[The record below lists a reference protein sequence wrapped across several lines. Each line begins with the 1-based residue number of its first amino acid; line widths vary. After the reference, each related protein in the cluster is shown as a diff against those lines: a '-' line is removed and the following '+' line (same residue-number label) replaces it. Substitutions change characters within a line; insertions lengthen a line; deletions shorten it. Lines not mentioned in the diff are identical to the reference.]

1 MNLKTFYKIYYEH
14 RFQKS
19 SIILKIYI
27 IISLPFNFLI
37 NKLFLQ
43 PVKNLDDLKKK
54 KPELFVKDLNFL
66 FQYFNSDKGEKYI
79 NQYQKPIK
87 QNKELIQGHSYHSF
101 YEKFFF
107 EKKND
112 KINLLEIGSF
122 KGNAAA
128 AFFFYF
134 PNSSIISG
142 DIFPDLFRY
151 RSERIKSFYLDNS
164 KISQLEEK
172 ILNYDHKFDIIIE
185 DAGHYL
191 KDQIISL
198 FVLFKSLKSNGVFV
212 VEELEFPN
220 VREDM
225 NPNKEKPS
233 LKDILELINYKK
245 NFSSEY
251 VTKNQKEYF
260 LENFKSI
267 EIFKGTSSEI
277 AFITKK

>member
-1 MNLKTFYKIYYEH
+1 MNLSTFYKIYYEH

-27 IISLPFNFLI
+27 IIFLPFNFLI
-37 NKLFLQ
+37 NKLLLQ

-54 KPELFVKDLNFL
+54 RPELFTKDLNFL
-66 FQYFNSDKGEKYI
+66 FQYFNSDKGAKYI

-101 YEKFFF
+101 YENFFF
-107 EKKND
+107 DMKNN

-172 ILNYDHKFDIIIE
+172 ILNNDHKFDIIIE

-220 VREDM
+220 IREDM
-225 NPNKEKPS
+225 NPKKEKPS
-233 LKDILELINYKK
+233 LKDILELIKCEK
-245 NFSSEY
+245 NFGSEY
-251 VTKNQKEYF
+251 VTKSQKEYF

>member
-1 MNLKTFYKIYYEH
+1 MNLRTFYKIYYEH

-19 SIILKIYI
+19 SIILKTYI

-54 KPELFVKDLNFL
+54 EPELFVKDLNFL
-66 FQYFNSDKGEKYI
+66 FQYFNSDKGENYI

-101 YEKFFF
+101 YEKFFAS
-107 EKKND
+107 KKND

-151 RSERIKSFYLDNS
+151 RSERIKNFYLDNS

-198 FVLFKSLKSNGVFV
+198 FVLFKSLKSKGVFV
-212 VEELEFPN
+212 VEELEFPD

-225 NPNKEKPS
+225 NPKKEKPS
-233 LKDILELINYKK
+233 LKDILKLINYNK

-251 VTKNQKEYF
+251 ITKSQKEYF

>member
-1 MNLKTFYKIYYEH
+1 MNLRTFYKIYYEH

-37 NKLFLQ
+37 NKLSLQ

-107 EKKND
+107 DKKND

-134 PNSSIISG
+134 PNSSIMSG

-164 KISQLEEK
+164 KTSQLEEK

-198 FVLFKSLKSNGVFV
+198 FVLFRSLKSNGVFV

-220 VREDM
+220 VRQDM
-225 NPNKEKPS
+225 NPKKEKPS

-251 VTKNQKEYF
+251 VTKSQKEYF

>member
-1 MNLKTFYKIYYEH
+1 MNLRTFYKIYYEH

-27 IISLPFNFLI
+27 IIFLPFNFLI

-43 PVKNLDDLKKK
+43 PVKNLDDLKKN
-54 KPELFVKDLNFL
+54 KPELFIKDLNFL

-87 QNKELIQGHSYHSF
+87 QNRELIQGHSYHSF

-107 EKKND
+107 DKKND

-122 KGNAAA
+122 KGNATA

-134 PNSSIISG
+134 PYSSIISG

-164 KISQLEEK
+164 KISELENK
-172 ILNYDHKFDIIIE
+172 ILNYDYKFDIIIE
-185 DAGHYL
+185 DAGHYF

-225 NPNKEKPS
+225 NPKKEKPS
-233 LKDILELINYKK
+233 LKDILELINNK
-245 NFSSEY
+245 NDFSSEY
-251 VTKNQKEYF
+251 VTKSQKEYF

-277 AFITKK
+277 AFVTKK

>member
-1 MNLKTFYKIYYEH
+1 MNLRTFYKIYYEH

-19 SIILKIYI
+19 SIILKTYI
-27 IISLPFNFLI
+27 IISLPCNFLI

-54 KPELFVKDLNFL
+54 EPELFVKDLNFL
-66 FQYFNSDKGEKYI
+66 FQYFNSDKGENYI

-101 YEKFFF
+101 YEKFFAS
-107 EKKND
+107 KKND

-151 RSERIKSFYLDNS
+151 RSERIKNFYLDNS

-198 FVLFKSLKSNGVFV
+198 FVLFKSLKSKGVFV
-212 VEELEFPN
+212 VEELEFPD

-225 NPNKEKPS
+225 NPKKEKPS
-233 LKDILELINYKK
+233 LKDILKLINYNK

-251 VTKNQKEYF
+251 ITKSQKEYF

>member
-1 MNLKTFYKIYYEH
+1 MNLRTFYKIYYDH

-107 EKKND
+107 DKKND

>member
-1 MNLKTFYKIYYEH
+1 MNLRTFYKIYYDH

-107 EKKND
+107 DKKND

-225 NPNKEKPS
+225 NPKKETPS

-251 VTKNQKEYF
+251 VTKSQKEYF

>member
-1 MNLKTFYKIYYEH
+1 MNLRTFYKIYYEH

-27 IISLPFNFLI
+27 IILIPFNFLI

-87 QNKELIQGHSYHSF
+87 QNRELIQGHSYHSF

-107 EKKND
+107 DKKND

-134 PNSSIISG
+134 PNSSIMSG

-164 KISQLEEK
+164 KTSQLEEK

-198 FVLFKSLKSNGVFV
+198 FVLFRSLKSNGVFV

-220 VREDM
+220 VRQDM
-225 NPNKEKPS
+225 NPKKEKPS

-251 VTKNQKEYF
+251 VTKSQKEYF

>member
-107 EKKND
+107 DKKND

-225 NPNKEKPS
+225 NPKKETPS

-251 VTKNQKEYF
+251 VTKSQKEYF

>member
-1 MNLKTFYKIYYEH
+1 MNLRTFYKIYYEH

-19 SIILKIYI
+19 SIILKTYI

-54 KPELFVKDLNFL
+54 EPELLVKDLNFL

-101 YEKFFF
+101 YEKFFAS
-107 EKKND
+107 KKND

-151 RSERIKSFYLDNS
+151 RSERIKNFYLDNS

-225 NPNKEKPS
+225 NPKKEKPS

-251 VTKNQKEYF
+251 VSKSQKEYF

>member
-1 MNLKTFYKIYYEH
+1 MNLRTFYKIYYEH

>member
-1 MNLKTFYKIYYEH
+1 MNLRTFYKIYYEH

-27 IISLPFNFLI
+27 IILIPFNFLI

-43 PVKNLDDLKKK
+43 PVKNLDDSKKK
-54 KPELFVKDLNFL
+54 KPELFIKDLNFL

-87 QNKELIQGHSYHSF
+87 QNRELIQGHSYHSF

-107 EKKND
+107 DKKND

-122 KGNAAA
+122 KGNATA

-134 PNSSIISG
+134 PYSSIISG

-164 KISQLEEK
+164 KISELENK
-172 ILNYDHKFDIIIE
+172 ILNYDYKFDIIIE
-185 DAGHYL
+185 DAGHYF

-225 NPNKEKPS
+225 NPKKEKPS
-233 LKDILELINYKK
+233 LKDILELINNK
-245 NFSSEY
+245 NDFSSEY
-251 VTKNQKEYF
+251 VTKSQKEYF

-267 EIFKGTSSEI
+267 EIFKGTTSEI

>member
-1 MNLKTFYKIYYEH
+1 MNLRTFYKIYYEH

-27 IISLPFNFLI
+27 IIFLPFNFLI
-37 NKLFLQ
+37 NKLLLQ

-54 KPELFVKDLNFL
+54 RPELFTKDLNFL
-66 FQYFNSDKGEKYI
+66 FQYFNSDKGVKYI

-107 EKKND
+107 DKKND
-112 KINLLEIGSF
+112 KIDLLEIGSF

-198 FVLFKSLKSNGVFV
+198 FVLFRSLKSSGVFV

-220 VREDM
+220 IREDM
-225 NPNKEKPS
+225 NPKKEKPS
-233 LKDILELINYKK
+233 LKEILELIKYKK

-251 VTKNQKEYF
+251 VTKSQKEYF

>member
-1 MNLKTFYKIYYEH
+1 MNLRTFYKIYYDH

-43 PVKNLDDLKKK
+43 PVKNLDDIKKK

-107 EKKND
+107 DKKND

-251 VTKNQKEYF
+251 VTKKQKEY
-260 LENFKSI
+260 LLKIFKNI

>member
-1 MNLKTFYKIYYEH
+1 MNLRTFYKIYYEH

-27 IISLPFNFLI
+27 IILIPFNFLI

-87 QNKELIQGHSYHSF
+87 QNRELIQGHSYHSF

-107 EKKND
+107 DKKND

-122 KGNAAA
+122 KGNATA

-142 DIFPDLFRY
+142 DI
-151 RSERIKSFYLDNS
+151 
-164 KISQLEEK
+164 
-172 ILNYDHKFDIIIE
+172 
-185 DAGHYL
+185 
-191 KDQIISL
+191 
-198 FVLFKSLKSNGVFV
+198 
-212 VEELEFPN
+212 
-220 VREDM
+220 
-225 NPNKEKPS
+225 
-233 LKDILELINYKK
+233 
-245 NFSSEY
+245 
-251 VTKNQKEYF
+251 
-260 LENFKSI
+260 
-267 EIFKGTSSEI
+267 
-277 AFITKK
+277 

>member
-1 MNLKTFYKIYYEH
+1 MNLRTFYKIYYEH

-27 IISLPFNFLI
+27 IILIPFNFLI

-54 KPELFVKDLNFL
+54 KPELFIKDLNFL

-87 QNKELIQGHSYHSF
+87 QNRELIQGHSYHSF

-107 EKKND
+107 DKKND

-122 KGNAAA
+122 KGNATA

-164 KISQLEEK
+164 KISELENK
-172 ILNYDHKFDIIIE
+172 ILNYDYKFDIIIE
-185 DAGHYL
+185 DAGHYF

-225 NPNKEKPS
+225 NPKKEKPS
-233 LKDILELINYKK
+233 LKDILELINNK
-245 NFSSEY
+245 NDFSSEY
-251 VTKNQKEYF
+251 VTKSQKEYF

-267 EIFKGTSSEI
+267 EIFKGTTSEI

>member
-1 MNLKTFYKIYYEH
+1 MNLKKFYKIYYDH

-107 EKKND
+107 DKKND

-142 DIFPDLFRY
+142 YIFPDLFRY
-151 RSERIKSFYLDNS
+151 RSEKTKSFYLDNS

-220 VREDM
+220 VRED
-225 NPNKEKPS
+225 
-233 LKDILELINYKK
+233 
-245 NFSSEY
+245 
-251 VTKNQKEYF
+251 
-260 LENFKSI
+260 I
-267 EIFKGTSSEI
+267 EP
-277 AFITKK
+277 

>member
-1 MNLKTFYKIYYEH
+1 MNLTTFYKIYYEH

-19 SIILKIYI
+19 SIILRIYI

-54 KPELFVKDLNFL
+54 KPELFLKDLNFL

-87 QNKELIQGHSYHSF
+87 QNKELIQGHSYHPF
-101 YEKFFF
+101 YEKFFAS
-107 EKKND
+107 KKND

-151 RSERIKSFYLDNS
+151 RSERIKNFYLDNS
-164 KISQLEEK
+164 EISQLEEK

-212 VEELEFPN
+212 IEELEFPN
-220 VREDM
+220 IRDDM
-225 NPNKEKPS
+225 NPKKEKPS
-233 LKDILELINYKK
+233 LKDILELINHKK

-251 VTKNQKEYF
+251 VTKSQKEYF
-260 LENFKSI
+260 LENFKNI

>member
-1 MNLKTFYKIYYEH
+1 M
-14 RFQKS
+14 
-19 SIILKIYI
+19 
-27 IISLPFNFLI
+27 
-37 NKLFLQ
+37 
-43 PVKNLDDLKKK
+43 KNLDDLKKK

-87 QNKELIQGHSYHSF
+87 KNKELIQGHSYHSF

-107 EKKND
+107 DKKND

-225 NPNKEKPS
+225 N
-233 LKDILELINYKK
+233 LTRK
-245 NFSSEY
+245 N
-251 VTKNQKEYF
+251 
-260 LENFKSI
+260 LH
-267 EIFKGTSSEI
+267 
-277 AFITKK
+277 